1 MFCEK
6 CVTSEALLEQKNR
19 NEINPDKIIK
29 DFIDGPLQR
38 YLTGNISFGK
48 FKELVNE
55 TCGTNFSYSD
65 LYPSYLFNA
74 KLSYEEADR
83 MLLEDLGT
91 I

>member
-1 MFCEK
+1 MTHDEK
-6 CVTSEALLEQKNR
+6 L
-19 NEINPDKIIK
+19 IK
-29 DFIDGPLQR
+29 DFIDGPLQK
-38 YLTGNISFGK
+38 YLSGDISFGK

-74 KLSYEEADR
+74 QISYAESER
-83 MLLEDLGT
+83 MMLEDLGS